1 MLLQGRR
8 RTSGARPRLIC
19 CVPTMAGSPT
29 ACPGNRISGSMAAV
43 LWMGMMPMMVL
54 MNALK
59 LALVSKVYIVQ
70 HVRIS
75 DMERFNS
82 RAMASLMP

>member
-1 MLLQGRR
+1 MQ
-8 RTSGARPRLIC
+8 IC
-19 CVPTMAGSPT
+19 CVPTMAGSPS

-43 LWMGMMPMMVL
+43 FSVGMMPVMVL
-54 MNALK
+54 MNALE
-59 LALVSKVYIVQ
+59 LALVSTVYIVQ